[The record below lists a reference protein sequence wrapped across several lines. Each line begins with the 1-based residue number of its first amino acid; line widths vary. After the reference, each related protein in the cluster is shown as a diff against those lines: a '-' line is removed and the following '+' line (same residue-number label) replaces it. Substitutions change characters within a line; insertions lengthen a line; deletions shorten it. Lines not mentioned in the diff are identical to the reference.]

1 MEREKQKK
9 ERKAVA
15 GAKEGERAGGGEKE
29 RAKQKKER
37 EAPGGQWGAIT
48 LNLFSFSIQECLIF
62 DIFNP
67 SGTVFS
73 SATDPSPRRPLL
85 PSLLSPLYHTP
96 SPL

>member
-37 EAPGGQWGAIT
+37 EAPGGQWARRRYH
-48 LNLFSFSIQECLIF
+48 LEPLLF
-62 DIFNP
+62 FNP
-67 SGTVFS
+67 RMF
-73 SATDPSPRRPLL
+73 DL
-85 PSLLSPLYHTP
+85 
-96 SPL
+96 